1 MERFKLDI
9 PKPCHESW
17 EKMTPDGNGRFCTSC
32 AKTVVDFT
40 GMKAVEIRDY
50 FVAHQGERVC
60 GRFRNK
66 QLDSIV
72 ITIPRHVMFS
82 QTQFHRIFLLAL
94 FVSMGTMLF
103 SCSDDKG
110 NRQNI
115 DRIEVSDETIH
126 RTTGIPAPM
135 VVDSAQV
142 PPPPKS
148 KKCGPTA
155 IKSGEVEIVPSER
168 LMGDVIAE
176 PEPPGIE
183 VYKDSITM
191 SDGK

>member
-1 MERFKLDI
+1 MNRFKLAI
-9 PKPCHESW
+9 PKPCHEDW
-17 EKMTPDGNGRFCTSC
+17 DKMTPDANGRFCGSC

-40 GMKAVEIRDY
+40 GMKASDIRDY
-50 FVAHQGERVC
+50 FIANEGQRVC
-60 GRFRNK
+60 GRFQNK

-72 ITIPRHVMFS
+72 ITIPRHVLFS
-82 QTQFHRIFLLAL
+82 QTQFHKMFLLAL

-115 DRIEVSDETIH
+115 DRIEVSDEKVY
-126 RTTGIPAPM
+126 RTLGAPM
-135 VVDSAQV
+135 PSIVDSTEV

-148 KKCGPTA
+148 KKCDPTA
-155 IKSGEVEIVPSER
+155 IKSGEVVAEPLP

-176 PEPPGIE
+176 PQPAEIK

-191 SDGK
+191 NGGK